1 MVIFKTVSISRQY
14 KCDYHFQHTCGYC
27 GNRFP
32 ERRTLVKH
40 ERCHTGEKP
49 YACDSCDFR
58 CSSSSSLCQHKRRRH
73 DPTESG
79 RKHICEQCG
88 KGFYTRD
95 NLKVRLIFNNYTFP
109 LILRKIKIDSINF
122 HRVYHLFFFAIVGT
136 YCNALQHKNVFMLH
150 MRERVEKWLLLS
162 AAHGL
167 CSWLKTYLWA
177 LWERFLF
184 SYRTKTSSKRSTWNH
199 VLVMLWLDII
209 GGKLRDVCLNR
220 GNTKYCVQ
228 N

>member
-1 MVIFKTVSISRQY
+1 MYMIHMIIRLQHFILLSFQYWRHFMEVHGKSVEFKYTCQY
-14 KCDYHFQHTCGYC
+14 CNEVFPLKEMFDYHIKSKHERSVSYFCMHRVIHINETKSKNIHQIRRSDLISNIFQHTCGYC

-95 NLKVRLIFNNYTFP
+95 NLKVDTLEIISMDGLLFN
-109 LILRKIKIDSINF
+109 
-122 HRVYHLFFFAIVGT
+122 VYYWCIT
-136 YCNALQHKNVFMLH
+136 
-150 MRERVEKWLLLS
+150 R
-162 AAHGL
+162 
-167 CSWLKTYLWA
+167 
-177 LWERFLF
+177 
-184 SYRTKTSSKRSTWNH
+184 
-199 VLVMLWLDII
+199 
-209 GGKLRDVCLNR
+209 
-220 GNTKYCVQ
+220 
-228 N
+228 

>member
-1 MVIFKTVSISRQY
+1 MHRVIY
-14 KCDYHFQHTCGYC
+14 KNKENIHQILRSNLMSNVFQHTCGYC

-95 NLKVRLIFNNYTFP
+95 NLKVHTSDIISIDGLLLNVYYSCISSKIMLIFLYIIGTHCNS
-109 LILRKIKIDSINF
+109 LKRKD
-122 HRVYHLFFFAIVGT
+122 
-136 YCNALQHKNVFMLH
+136 VFML
-150 MRERVEKWLLLS
+150 
-162 AAHGL
+162 
-167 CSWLKTYLWA
+167 YLWQRI
-177 LWERFLF
+177 E
-184 SYRTKTSSKRSTWNH
+184 K
-199 VLVMLWLDII
+199 
-209 GGKLRDVCLNR
+209 
-220 GNTKYCVQ
+220 
-228 N
+228 

>member
-1 MVIFKTVSISRQY
+1 MSNV
-14 KCDYHFQHTCGYC
+14 FQHTCGYC

-95 NLKVRLIFNNYTFP
+95 NLKVDTLEMISIDGFL
-109 LILRKIKIDSINF
+109 LILVYLISNHAHYYFLTYYRNTLQLTQTRRCF
-122 HRVYHLFFFAIVGT
+122 HVISVAKDWKTTHVTDGIWF
-136 YCNALQHKNVFMLH
+136 VFM
-150 MRERVEKWLLLS
+150 
-162 AAHGL
+162 
-167 CSWLKTYLWA
+167 
-177 LWERFLF
+177 
-184 SYRTKTSSKRSTWNH
+184 
-199 VLVMLWLDII
+199 D
-209 GGKLRDVCLNR
+209 
-220 GNTKYCVQ
+220 
-228 N
+228 

>member
-1 MVIFKTVSISRQY
+1 MSEIVIKTHLTTFDI
-14 KCDYHFQHTCGYC
+14 FQHTCGYC

-95 NLKVRLIFNNYTFP
+95 NLKVLLHFVYINITIYIRILFITIFCRIRP
-109 LILRKIKIDSINF
+109 L
-122 HRVYHLFFFAIVGT
+122 
-136 YCNALQHKNVFMLH
+136 
-150 MRERVEKWLLLS
+150 
-162 AAHGL
+162 
-167 CSWLKTYLWA
+167 
-177 LWERFLF
+177 
-184 SYRTKTSSKRSTWNH
+184 
-199 VLVMLWLDII
+199 
-209 GGKLRDVCLNR
+209 
-220 GNTKYCVQ
+220 
-228 N
+228 

>member
-1 MVIFKTVSISRQY
+1 MKTKLQENIYQIRRSDLMSNI
-14 KCDYHFQHTCGYC
+14 FQHTCGYC

-95 NLKVRLIFNNYTFP
+95 NLKVDTLEIISIDWLLFNVFNTGLSLVKLYS
-109 LILRKIKIDSINF
+109 LQ
-122 HRVYHLFFFAIVGT
+122 FFAYYRNT
-136 YCNALQHKNVFMLH
+136 LQLTQTQRCF
-150 MRERVEKWLLLS
+150 
-162 AAHGL
+162 
-167 CSWLKTYLWA
+167 
-177 LWERFLF
+177 
-184 SYRTKTSSKRSTWNH
+184 H
-199 VLVMLWLDII
+199 VISVAKD
-209 GGKLRDVCLNR
+209 
-220 GNTKYCVQ
+220 
-228 N
+228 

>member
-1 MVIFKTVSISRQY
+1 MSVLQRGIPSQRNVRLPHQKQTWEIGKLGFIIHTKHCINGSTIIVAKSVMKTHLTTFYI
-14 KCDYHFQHTCGYC
+14 FQHTCGYC

-95 NLKVRLIFNNYTFP
+95 NLKV
-109 LILRKIKIDSINF
+109 S
-122 HRVYHLFFFAIVGT
+122 
-136 YCNALQHKNVFMLH
+136 C
-150 MRERVEKWLLLS
+150 
-162 AAHGL
+162 
-167 CSWLKTYLWA
+167 
-177 LWERFLF
+177 
-184 SYRTKTSSKRSTWNH
+184 
-199 VLVMLWLDII
+199 
-209 GGKLRDVCLNR
+209 
-220 GNTKYCVQ
+220 
-228 N
+228 

>member
-1 MVIFKTVSISRQY
+1 MSNV
-14 KCDYHFQHTCGYC
+14 FQHTCGYC

-49 YACDSCDFR
+49 YACDQCDFR

-95 NLKVRLIFNNYTFP
+95 NLKVINYLCERLLFIC
-109 LILRKIKIDSINF
+109 LISHRLDRYNF
-122 HRVYHLFFFAIVGT
+122 MI
-136 YCNALQHKNVFMLH
+136 
-150 MRERVEKWLLLS
+150 
-162 AAHGL
+162 
-167 CSWLKTYLWA
+167 
-177 LWERFLF
+177 
-184 SYRTKTSSKRSTWNH
+184 
-199 VLVMLWLDII
+199 
-209 GGKLRDVCLNR
+209 
-220 GNTKYCVQ
+220 
-228 N
+228 

>member
-1 MVIFKTVSISRQY
+1 MSNV
-14 KCDYHFQHTCGYC
+14 FQHTCGYC

-95 NLKVRLIFNNYTFP
+95 NLKVDTFEIISIDGLLFNVYKLLLSLVRLCS
-109 LILRKIKIDSINF
+109 ILFLHII
-122 HRVYHLFFFAIVGT
+122 GT
-136 YCNALQHKNVFMLH
+136 HCNSLKREDVFMLYL
-150 MRERVEKWLLLS
+150 RQRIEK
-162 AAHGL
+162 
-167 CSWLKTYLWA
+167 
-177 LWERFLF
+177 
-184 SYRTKTSSKRSTWNH
+184 
-199 VLVMLWLDII
+199 
-209 GGKLRDVCLNR
+209 
-220 GNTKYCVQ
+220 
-228 N
+228 

>member
-1 MVIFKTVSISRQY
+1 MSNI
-14 KCDYHFQHTCGYC
+14 FQHTCGYC

-95 NLKVRLIFNNYTFP
+95 NLKVDTLKMISIDGVKFLLLVYLSLNYAHYYF
-109 LILRKIKIDSINF
+109 LHII
-122 HRVYHLFFFAIVGT
+122 GT
-136 YCNALQHKNVFMLH
+136 HCNSLKREDVFMLYLWQ
-150 MRERVEKWLLLS
+150 RIEKRLMLPT
-162 AAHGL
+162 AYGL
-167 CSWLKTYLWA
+167 CSWIKTYLWT
-177 LWERFLF
+177 LRKRFLLAN
-184 SYRTKTSSKRSTWNH
+184 RTETSSTWSSRNN
-199 VLVMLWLDII
+199 VLE
-209 GGKLRDVCLNR
+209 NR
-220 GNTKYCVQ
+220 VY
-228 N
+228 